1 MGIYGYRLFVRPG
14 KETMKSRYWLF
25 FVALAVFAFA
35 VNQSLPQTPA
45 AGNQSKPEATEAD
58 LLAQLVSTNVDE
70 RLHAA
75 EELDTRR
82 YKLIQKLVAI
92 IQGTN
97 SDQIKLDAVTVL
109 GQYRASEAVP
119 VLIEH
124 FDLDAVKSRMDR
136 PSWEFIERSNQ
147 RGMAVTGA
155 LFFIGLPAVA
165 PLLDKAENTDD
176 TNIIGKCVLLCGRIE
191 GAGATQLGLG
201 RLLDKDTDPKRK
213 ERIESAM
220 EMLKADKPYIKE

>member
-1 MGIYGYRLFVRPG
+1 LRVSVVCSPRKGNYEIEILA
-14 KETMKSRYWLF
+14 F

-45 AGNQSKPEATEAD
+45 AGNESKPEATEAD

-109 GQYRASEAVP
+109 GQYRAKEAVP
-119 VLIEH
+119 TLVEHLNLDDIRSRWLSSGTDTIEK
-124 FDLDAVKSRMDR
+124 DS
-136 PSWEFIERSNQ
+136 EE
-147 RGMAVTGA
+147 GMAVTTA
-155 LFFIGLPAVA
+155 LQHIGFPAVG
-165 PLLDKAENTDD
+165 PLLARAENTDD